1 MEQDRSSRNYGPYL
15 IMHDFARSVQQLGRA
30 KIFHHD
36 TLTYQ
41 EITTRQSTILVPRFH
56 ATKIKDEYRIL
67 LFKLNQ
73 IRLDGHFSFFKSV
86 PSELKSSD
94 NVIVLFFVYEYAIS
108 NVMLFMITM
117 SQKNLM
123 TNRNLPTLILVAPK
137 KKISQELQ
145 NSVKEDVIPQLSV
158 YTFFL

>member
-1 MEQDRSSRNYGPYL
+1 MLHPVFQ
-15 IMHDFARSVQQLGRA
+15 
-30 KIFHHD
+30 
-36 TLTYQ
+36 
-41 EITTRQSTILVPRFH
+41 
-56 ATKIKDEYRIL
+56 
-67 LFKLNQ
+67 
-73 IRLDGHFSFFKSV
+73 SV

-94 NVIVLFFVYEYAIS
+94 NVIVLFFVYEYVIS

-145 NSVKEDVIPQLSV
+145 NSVEEDVIPQLSV

>member
-1 MEQDRSSRNYGPYL
+1 M
-15 IMHDFARSVQQLGRA
+15 
-30 KIFHHD
+30 KIES
-36 TLTYQ
+36 YCS
-41 EITTRQSTILVPRFH
+41 I
-56 ATKIKDEYRIL
+56 
-67 LFKLNQ
+67 Q
-73 IRLDGHFSFFKSV
+73 IRLGGHFSFFKSV

-94 NVIVLFFVYEYAIS
+94 NVIVLFFVYEYVIS

-123 TNRNLPTLILVAPK
+123 TNRSLPTLILVAPK

>member
-1 MEQDRSSRNYGPYL
+1 MD
-15 IMHDFARSVQQLGRA
+15 
-30 KIFHHD
+30 IF
-36 TLTYQ
+36 
-41 EITTRQSTILVPRFH
+41 P
-56 ATKIKDEYRIL
+56 
-67 LFKLNQ
+67 
-73 IRLDGHFSFFKSV
+73 FFKSV

-123 TNRNLPTLILVAPK
+123 TNRNPSTLILVAPK

>member
-1 MEQDRSSRNYGPYL
+1 MD
-15 IMHDFARSVQQLGRA
+15 
-30 KIFHHD
+30 IF
-36 TLTYQ
+36 
-41 EITTRQSTILVPRFH
+41 P
-56 ATKIKDEYRIL
+56 
-67 LFKLNQ
+67 
-73 IRLDGHFSFFKSV
+73 FFKSV

>member
-1 MEQDRSSRNYGPYL
+1 MD
-15 IMHDFARSVQQLGRA
+15 
-30 KIFHHD
+30 IF
-36 TLTYQ
+36 
-41 EITTRQSTILVPRFH
+41 P
-56 ATKIKDEYRIL
+56 
-67 LFKLNQ
+67 
-73 IRLDGHFSFFKSV
+73 FFKSV

-94 NVIVLFFVYEYAIS
+94 YVIVLFFVYEYVIS

>member
-1 MEQDRSSRNYGPYL
+1 MLHPVFQ
-15 IMHDFARSVQQLGRA
+15 
-30 KIFHHD
+30 
-36 TLTYQ
+36 
-41 EITTRQSTILVPRFH
+41 
-56 ATKIKDEYRIL
+56 
-67 LFKLNQ
+67 
-73 IRLDGHFSFFKSV
+73 SV

>member
-15 IMHDFARSVQQLGRA
+15 IMHDFARSVQQLQRTT
-30 KIFHHD
+30 IFHYD

-41 EITTRQSTILVPRFH
+41 EITTRQSTILVLRSH
-56 ATKIKDEYRIL
+56 ATKENRIL
-67 LFKLNQ
+67 LFKSNQ
-73 IRLDGHFSFFKSV
+73 IRLGGYFSFFKSF
-86 PSELKSSD
+86 PSKLKSSD
-94 NVIVLFFVYEYAIS
+94 NVIVLFFVYEYEIS

-145 NSVKEDVIPQLSV
+145 NSVKEDVIPQFSV

>member
-1 MEQDRSSRNYGPYL
+1 MD
-15 IMHDFARSVQQLGRA
+15 
-30 KIFHHD
+30 IF
-36 TLTYQ
+36 
-41 EITTRQSTILVPRFH
+41 P
-56 ATKIKDEYRIL
+56 
-67 LFKLNQ
+67 
-73 IRLDGHFSFFKSV
+73 FFKSV

-137 KKISQELQ
+137 KNISQELQ
-145 NSVKEDVIPQLSV
+145 NSVKEDVIPRLSV

>member
-1 MEQDRSSRNYGPYL
+1 MD
-15 IMHDFARSVQQLGRA
+15 
-30 KIFHHD
+30 IF
-36 TLTYQ
+36 
-41 EITTRQSTILVPRFH
+41 P
-56 ATKIKDEYRIL
+56 
-67 LFKLNQ
+67 
-73 IRLDGHFSFFKSV
+73 FFKSV

-94 NVIVLFFVYEYAIS
+94 YVIVLFFVYEYVIS

-145 NSVKEDVIPQLSV
+145 NSVKEDVILQLSV